1 MLMIFSF
8 NTNDI
13 VWVKNKLLNRL
24 NVTYWIRQK
33 MSNLPLLKIKRER
46 KTQDFWTIFEVN
58 VKVLDSSENQESQKV
73 WIYFD
78 ISFLF
83 FGSIVG

>member
-73 WIYFD
+73 
-78 ISFLF
+78 
-83 FGSIVG
+83 

>member
-46 KTQDFWTIFEVN
+46 KKHERKTYDFWTIFEVN

-73 WIYFD
+73 
-78 ISFLF
+78 
-83 FGSIVG
+83 